1 MTEVSPLAGNPLRA
15 ILEVSTA
22 LVSSPVY
29 EEVLARLVEK
39 IGLAMNVWSCD
50 LQAYIAERDACIYV
64 AAWSQPGLSDDERA
78 YLGTVTNVRDRPDL
92 RDLIE
97 STGLTEQH
105 VDDPG
110 LSVNDREQLTR
121 WGLKSTLDMP
131 LRVGDRVVGILG
143 VQETRFV
150 RRFTPAERDQFV
162 RLCELA
168 AVGMHDAQVLRADR
182 ERARHLGALFETGH
196 ALATVRESQEVFA
209 IIARAAAEALDAPR
223 ALVYDYDA
231 ATEQMTARAIYQT
244 DYDADYD
251 TTGLAEAARDVVGD
265 VACLRRTEPYVEQL
279 SDPDLPAEVR
289 ESFELWNEKTALNAP
304 LRYRGEPLGAIM
316 VVWTDQEH
324 LVTADEMALLRGFG
338 QQAAVALATVRR
350 RALGSG
356 WRTRLEGS
364 PE

>member
-1 MTEVSPLAGNPLRA
+1 MTEVSPLAGNPLLA

-29 EEVLARLVEK
+29 EEVLASVVEK

-50 LQAYIAERDACIYV
+50 LQAYWPERDACVYV
-64 AAWSQPGLSDDERA
+64 ASWSVPGLTEDEVA
-78 YLGTVTNVRDRPDL
+78 YLGTITNVRDRPDI

-105 VDDPG
+105 VDDPA
-110 LSVNDREQLTR
+110 LSAHDREQLTK

-168 AVGMHDAQVLRADR
+168 AIGMHNAQVLRADR
-182 ERARHLGALFETGH
+182 ERARHLAALYDAGH
-196 ALATVRESQEVFA
+196 ALATVREPQEVFA

-223 ALVYDYDA
+223 AIVYDYDA
-231 ATEQMTARAIYQT
+231 AAETMTARAIYQT
-244 DYDADYD
+244 EYDADYD
-251 TTGLAEAARDVVGD
+251 TVGVAESARGVIGD
-265 VACLRRTEPYVEQL
+265 VGLLRRAEPSIQQL
-279 SDPDLPAEVR
+279 SDPYLPDEVR
-289 ESFELWNEKTALNAP
+289 ETFELWGEKTCLSASL
-304 LRYRGEPLGAIM
+304 LYRGEPLGAIM
-316 VVWTDQEH
+316 VIWTGQER
-324 LVTADEMALLRGFG
+324 LVTPDETTLLEGFG
-338 QQAAVALATVRR
+338 QQAAVALATVRQ

-356 WRTRLEGS
+356 WETRLEGS